1 MGRVVARSL
10 REELIRMVCEHMPIN
25 YMVDEQNKDLQ
36 LLLRIYYVIKLRQC
50 VILYHESNSNH

>member
-25 YMVDEQNKDLQ
+25 YMVDVLVVLDVQRSEERRV
-36 LLLRIYYVIKLRQC
+36 LLVT
-50 VILYHESNSNH
+50 